1 MKANQMPRRK
11 KWLVAGGAVLLILAI
26 LAGAFLWY
34 VSDYYRA
41 EDVALEFLAQDN
53 GISQRDNLTILSPTA
68 PTETAIIFYPGAKVE
83 AEAYLPLLDQIRQTG
98 VTCILV
104 HMPFNM
110 AIFDANAAEEV
121 IAQFPEFQHWYV
133 AGHSM
138 GGAMASKFASDH
150 PDQVDGL
157 ILMGA
162 YIYGNY
168 PDEKALTIY
177 GSLNQS
183 VEDHIDYT
191 ENIVEIEGGNHA
203 QFGNYGPQKGDLP
216 AAISAEEQQAQ
227 TVAAIEAFL
236 STDDSQDY
244 STLVP

>member
-1 MKANQMPRRK
+1 MKVNQMPRRK
-11 KWLVAGGAVLLILAI
+11 KWMVAGGAVLLILAI

-41 EDVALEFLAQDN
+41 EDVALEVLAQDN

-68 PTETAIIFYPGAKVE
+68 PTDTAIIFYPGAKVE

-162 YIYGNY
+162 YIYGDY

-216 AAISAEEQQAQ
+216 ATISAEEQQAQ

>member
-1 MKANQMPRRK
+1 MKIKPMSRRK
-11 KWLVAGGAVLLILAI
+11 KWRLAGGSVLLLLVILG
-26 LAGAFLWY
+26 GAFFWY
-34 VSDYYRA
+34 VSDYYPA
-41 EDVALEFLAQDN
+41 EDVALEVMAQDS
-53 GISQRDNLTILSPTA
+53 GITVQGDLTILTPTY
-68 PTETAIIFYPGAKVE
+68 PTDTAIVFYPGAKVE
-83 AEAYLPLLDQIRQTG
+83 AEAYLPLLDQIRRTG
-98 VTCILV
+98 VACILV
-104 HMPFNM
+104 HMPFHM

-121 IAQFPEFQHWYV
+121 IAQFPEFQHWYI

-138 GGAMASKFASDH
+138 GGAMASKFAADH

-162 YIYGNY
+162 YIYGDY
-168 PDEKALTIY
+168 PDEKTLTIY

-203 QFGNYGPQKGDLP
+203 QFGNYGPQKGDP
-216 AAISAEEQQAQ
+216 AAAISAQEQQAQ

-236 STDDSQDY
+236 SKK
-244 STLVP
+244 

>member
-1 MKANQMPRRK
+1 MNTNRMSRRK
-11 KWLVAGGAVLLILAI
+11 KWLVAGGMILLVLAI
-26 LAGAFLWY
+26 LAGVFFWY

-41 EDVALEFLAQDN
+41 EDAALEILAQDS
-53 GISQRDNLTILSPTA
+53 GITVQDNLTMLSPAA
-68 PTETAIIFYPGAKVE
+68 PTDTAMIFYPGAKVE

-98 VTCILV
+98 ITCILV
-104 HMPFNM
+104 HMPFHM
-110 AIFDANAAEEV
+110 AIFDANAAEDV
-121 IAQFPEFQHWYV
+121 IDQFPAFQHWYI

-138 GGAMASKFASDH
+138 GGAMASQFASDH
-150 PDQVDGL
+150 PDQIDGL

-162 YIYGNY
+162 YIYGDY
-168 PDEKALTIY
+168 PAEKTLTIY

-183 VEDHIDYT
+183 VEDQIDYT

-216 AAISAEEQQAQ
+216 AAISAEDQQKQ

-236 STDDSQDY
+236 AQQT
-244 STLVP
+244 TG

>member
-41 EDVALEFLAQDN
+41 EDVALEVLAQDN

-68 PTETAIIFYPGAKVE
+68 PTDTAIIFYPGAKVE

-110 AIFDANAAEEV
+110 AIFDANVAEEV
-121 IAQFPEFQHWYV
+121 IAQLPEFQHWYV
-133 AGHSM
+133 AEHSM

-162 YIYGNY
+162 YIYGDY
-168 PDEKALTIY
+168 PNEKALTIY

-216 AAISAEEQQAQ
+216 AAISTKEQQAQ

-236 STDDSQDY
+236 SEDDSQDY

>member
-1 MKANQMPRRK
+1 MKTKPSSQRK
-11 KWLVAGGAVLLILAI
+11 KWLIAGGIVLLTLAI
-26 LAGAFLWY
+26 LAGAFFWY

-41 EDVALEFLAQDN
+41 EDVALAVMAQDN
-53 GISQRDNLTILSPTA
+53 GITRQDDLTILSPTY
-68 PTETAIIFYPGAKVE
+68 PTDTAIIFYPGAKVE

-104 HMPFNM
+104 HMPFRM
-110 AIFDANAAEEV
+110 AIFDADAAEEV
-121 IAQFPEFQHWYV
+121 IAQFPEIQHWYI

-138 GGAMASKFASDH
+138 GGAMASKFAADH

-162 YIYGNY
+162 YIYGDY
-168 PDEKALTIY
+168 PDENTLTIY

-216 AAISAEEQQAQ
+216 AIISAQEQQRQ

-236 STDDSQDY
+236 G
-244 STLVP
+244 

>member
-1 MKANQMPRRK
+1 MKTKPMSRRR
-11 KWLVAGGAVLLILAI
+11 KWLVAGGILLLILAI
-26 LAGAFLWY
+26 LTGAFFWY

-41 EDVALEFLAQDN
+41 ENVALEVMAQGS
-53 GISQRDNLTILSPTA
+53 GITVQDNLTILSPTY
-68 PTETAIIFYPGAKVE
+68 PTDTAIIFYPGAKVE

-110 AIFDANAAEEV
+110 AIFDADAAEEV
-121 IAQFPEFQHWYV
+121 ISRFPEIQHWYV

-162 YIYGNY
+162 YIYGDY
-168 PDEKALTIY
+168 PDEKTLTIY

-203 QFGNYGPQKGDLP
+203 QFGNYGPQKGDPP
-216 AAISAEEQQAQ
+216 AEISAEEQQAQ
-227 TVAAIEAFL
+227 TVTAIEAFL
-236 STDDSQDY
+236 SRADAQN
-244 STLVP
+244 

>member
-1 MKANQMPRRK
+1 MNTNRMSRCK
-11 KWLVAGGAVLLILAI
+11 KWLVAGGIVLLVLAI
-26 LAGAFLWY
+26 LAGVFFWY

-41 EDVALEFLAQDN
+41 EDAALEILAQDS
-53 GISQRDNLTILSPTA
+53 GITVQDNLTMLSPTA
-68 PTETAIIFYPGAKVE
+68 PTDTAMIFYPGAKVE

-98 VTCILV
+98 ITCILV
-104 HMPFNM
+104 HMPFHM
-110 AIFDANAAEEV
+110 AIFDTNAAEDV
-121 IAQFPEFQHWYV
+121 IDQFPAFQHWYI

-138 GGAMASKFASDH
+138 GGAMASRFASEH
-150 PDQVDGL
+150 PDQINGL

-162 YIYGNY
+162 YIYGDY
-168 PDEKALTIY
+168 PAEKTLTIY

-216 AAISAEEQQAQ
+216 AAISAEEQQKQ

-236 STDDSQDY
+236 AQQT
-244 STLVP
+244 TG

>member
-41 EDVALEFLAQDN
+41 EDVALEVLAQDN

-68 PTETAIIFYPGAKVE
+68 PTDTAIIFYPGAKVE

-110 AIFDANAAEEV
+110 AIFDANAAEKV

-138 GGAMASKFASDH
+138 GGAMASKFASEH

-162 YIYGNY
+162 YIYGDY

-216 AAISAEEQQAQ
+216 AAISTKEQQAQ
-227 TVAAIEAFL
+227 TLAAIEAFL
-236 STDDSQDY
+236 SEDDSQDY

>member
-26 LAGAFLWY
+26 LSGVFLWY

-41 EDVALEFLAQDN
+41 EDVALEVLAQDN
-53 GISQRDNLTILSPTA
+53 GISQRDNLTILSPTY
-68 PTETAIIFYPGAKVE
+68 PTDTAIIFYPGAKVE

-110 AIFDANAAEEV
+110 AIFDTNAAEEV
-121 IAQFPEFQHWYV
+121 IAQYPEFQHWYV

-162 YIYGNY
+162 YIYGDY
-168 PDEKALTIY
+168 PAEKALTIY

-183 VEDHIDYT
+183 AEDHIDYT

-227 TVAAIEAFL
+227 TVAAIEGFL
-236 STDDSQDY
+236 SETGSQAY
-244 STLVP
+244 SAFAP

>member
-1 MKANQMPRRK
+1 MRGKRMSRRK
-11 KWLVAGGAVLLILAI
+11 KWLVAGGIVFLVLAI
-26 LAGAFLWY
+26 LAGVFFWY

-41 EDVALEFLAQDN
+41 EDVALEVLAQDS
-53 GISQRDNLTILSPTA
+53 GITVQDNLTILSPTS
-68 PTETAIIFYPGAKVE
+68 PTDTAIIFYPGAKVE

-104 HMPFNM
+104 HMPFHM
-110 AIFDANAAEEV
+110 AIFDADAAQEV
-121 IAQFPEFQHWYV
+121 MAKFPEIQHRYM

-162 YIYGNY
+162 YIYGDY
-168 PDEKALTIY
+168 PEEKTLTIY

-203 QFGNYGPQKGDLP
+203 QFGNYGPQRGDLP
-216 AAISAEEQQAQ
+216 AAISAQEQQAQ
-227 TVAAIEAFL
+227 TVAAIAVFL
-236 STDDSQDY
+236 ESADAPD
-244 STLVP
+244 

>member
-1 MKANQMPRRK
+1 MKKAKISISK
-11 KWLVAGGAVLLILAI
+11 KLLIALGVVVLLLA
-26 LAGAFLWY
+26 LCAGAFFWY

-41 EDVALEFLAQDN
+41 EDVALDVLAQDS
-53 GISQRDNLTILSPTA
+53 GISVQDNLTVLSPTV
-68 PTETAIIFYPGAKVE
+68 PSDTAIIFYPGAKVE
-83 AEAYLPLLDQIRQTG
+83 AEAYLPLLEQIKQTG

-110 AIFDANAAEEV
+110 AIFDADAAEDVME
-121 IAQFPEFQHWYV
+121 QFPDIQRWYM

-138 GGAMASKFASDH
+138 GGAMASQFASEHQDEI
-150 PDQVDGL
+150 DGL
-157 ILMGA
+157 ILLGA
-162 YIYGNY
+162 YIYGDY
-168 PDEKALTIY
+168 PDEKTLTVY

-216 AAISAEEQQAQ
+216 ATISAAEQQAQ
-227 TVAAIEAFL
+227 TVDAISDFMRA
-236 STDDSQDY
+236 
-244 STLVP
+244 

>member
-1 MKANQMPRRK
+1 MKKAKISISK
-11 KWLVAGGAVLLILAI
+11 KLLIALGVVVLLLA
-26 LAGAFLWY
+26 LCAGAFFWY

-41 EDVALEFLAQDN
+41 EDVALDVLAQDS
-53 GISQRDNLTILSPTA
+53 GISVQDNLTVLSPTV
-68 PTETAIIFYPGAKVE
+68 PSDTAIIFYPGAKVE
-83 AEAYLPLLDQIRQTG
+83 AEAYLPLLEQIKQTG

-110 AIFDANAAEEV
+110 AIFDADAAEDVME
-121 IAQFPEFQHWYV
+121 QFPDIQRWYM

-138 GGAMASKFASDH
+138 GGAMASQFASEHQDEI
-150 PDQVDGL
+150 DGL
-157 ILMGA
+157 TLLGA
-162 YIYGNY
+162 YIYGDY
-168 PDEKALTIY
+168 PDEKTLTVY

-216 AAISAEEQQAQ
+216 ATISAAEQQAQ
-227 TVAAIEAFL
+227 TVDAISDFMRA
-236 STDDSQDY
+236 
-244 STLVP
+244 

>member
-1 MKANQMPRRK
+1 MKSKPMSRRK
-11 KWLVAGGAVLLILAI
+11 KWLIVGGTVLLFLAI
-26 LAGAFLWY
+26 LAGVFFWY

-41 EDVALEFLAQDN
+41 EDLALDVMTQDS
-53 GISQRDNLTILSPTA
+53 GISVQDNLTILSPSH
-68 PTETAIIFYPGAKVE
+68 PSDTAIIFYPGAKVE

-104 HMPFNM
+104 HMPFHM
-110 AIFDANAAEEV
+110 AIFDAGAGEAV
-121 IAQFPEFQHWYV
+121 IAQFPEFQHWYI

-157 ILMGA
+157 ILLGA
-162 YIYGNY
+162 YIYGDY
-168 PDEKALTIY
+168 PDEKTLTIY

-216 AAISAEEQQAQ
+216 ATISAQEQQAQ

-236 STDDSQDY
+236 SRADSQD
-244 STLVP
+244 

>member
-11 KWLVAGGAVLLILAI
+11 KWLVAGGAVLLTLAI

-41 EDVALEFLAQDN
+41 EDVALEVLAQDN
-53 GISQRDNLTILSPTA
+53 GISQRDNLTILSPTY
-68 PTETAIIFYPGAKVE
+68 PTDTAIIFYPGAKVE

-162 YIYGNY
+162 YIYGDY

-236 STDDSQDY
+236 SEDDSQDY

>member
-1 MKANQMPRRK
+1 MNTNRMSRRK
-11 KWLVAGGAVLLILAI
+11 KWLVAGGMILLVLAI
-26 LAGAFLWY
+26 LAGVFFWY

-41 EDVALEFLAQDN
+41 EDAALEILAQDS
-53 GISQRDNLTILSPTA
+53 GITVQDNLTMLSPAA
-68 PTETAIIFYPGAKVE
+68 PTDTAMIFYPGAKVE

-98 VTCILV
+98 ITCILV
-104 HMPFNM
+104 HMPFHM
-110 AIFDANAAEEV
+110 AIFDTNAAEDV
-121 IAQFPEFQHWYV
+121 IDQFPAFQHWYI

-138 GGAMASKFASDH
+138 GGAMASQFASDH
-150 PDQVDGL
+150 PDQIDGL

-162 YIYGNY
+162 YIYGDY
-168 PDEKALTIY
+168 PAEKTLTIY

-216 AAISAEEQQAQ
+216 AAISAEDQQKQ

-236 STDDSQDY
+236 AQQT
-244 STLVP
+244 TG